1 MLKKNS
7 RLILSKLIHRIPDV
21 TAYGVRENRKSGIH
35 KRIISKGIV
44 YLAPCQ
50 YALASSGN
58 FSSRKLIRKCCTKN
72 FVCYISYLF
81 RCHSYGSM
89 HIVVSGYFLDWP
101 INQEHSIRLPRS
113 QTNYQPFS
121 VYFVRFLSFMWSTD
135 LKAKKCLSPP
145 CHHILEEVPKK
156 PPYRLNPPTPHTHC
170 AAARTA
176 APCAGGRPQT
186 QLPQCSYIAASFI
199 FICILAFSTLLN
211 VTEYHA
217 NLA

>member
-1 MLKKNS
+1 M
-7 RLILSKLIHRIPDV
+7 
-21 TAYGVRENRKSGIH
+21 
-35 KRIISKGIV
+35 

-50 YALASSGN
+50 YTLASSGN
-58 FSSRKLIRKCCTKN
+58 FSCRKLIRKCCIKN

-81 RCHSYGSM
+81 RWHSYGSM

-135 LKAKKCLSPP
+135 LKAKNAYPHPVTISSKKSPRNR
-145 CHHILEEVPKK
+145 HTDWTLQA
-156 PPYRLNPPTPHTHC
+156 PHTHC

-176 APCAGGRPQT
+176 AQCAGGRPQT

-211 VTEYHA
+211 AAEYHA

>member
-1 MLKKNS
+1 M
-7 RLILSKLIHRIPDV
+7 
-21 TAYGVRENRKSGIH
+21 
-35 KRIISKGIV
+35 
-44 YLAPCQ
+44 YLTPCQ
-50 YALASSGN
+50 YTLASSGN
-58 FSSRKLIRKCCTKN
+58 FSCRKLIRKCCIKN
-72 FVCYISYLF
+72 FVCYISHLF
-81 RCHSYGSM
+81 RWHSYGSM
-89 HIVVSGYFLDWP
+89 HIVVSGYFLDWS
-101 INQEHSIRLPRS
+101 INQEHSIRLPCS

-135 LKAKKCLSPP
+135 LKAKNAFPPPP

-156 PPYRLNPPTPHTHC
+156 PPYRLDPPTPHTHG
-170 AAARTA
+170 AAASTA